1 MSALRPA
8 AALVAL
14 WFVASSTAWGR
25 AHSIASPASVARV
38 AFADA
43 MDGSLVLDAGAT
55 LARALTGAL
64 CAVSIGLAMGLALG
78 LRPALYRA
86 VGPSLDVLRSTPPAL
101 AYPLFLLS
109 LGHGEPARL
118 ATVTFGAVA
127 LVAIP
132 VADSLVRA
140 PVERRDIATLAGLRG
155 LDALWTLHLPEAAP
169 SLATGARLAISH
181 GLVITVVTE
190 MLVSPARGI
199 GVRAL
204 GALQEY
210 RADRLW
216 LALLSA
222 GALGAAMSGAVA
234 TIERR
239 ARAGRDGARDESPR
253 SSTIR

>member
-1 MSALRPA
+1 MNALRPA
-8 AALVAL
+8 AALLAL
-14 WFVASSTAWGR
+14 WSLASVTAWGR
-25 AHSIASPASVARV
+25 ARSIATPASVARV
-38 AFADA
+38 AVADTI
-43 MDGSLVLDAGAT
+43 DGTLVLDVGAT

-64 CAVSIGLAMGLALG
+64 CAVSIGLALGLALG

-86 VGPSLDVLRSTPPAL
+86 VSPSLDLLRSTPPAL

-109 LGHGEPARL
+109 LGHGEASRL

-127 LVAIP
+127 LVALP

-140 PVERRDIATLAGLRG
+140 PVERRDIAKLAGLRG
-155 LDALWTLHLPEAAP
+155 LDALRTLHLPEAAP
-169 SLATGARLAISH
+169 SLATGARLALSH

-216 LALLSA
+216 LALLLA
-222 GALGAAMSGAVA
+222 GALGAAMSAAVA
-234 TIERR
+234 AIERR
-239 ARAGRDGARDESPR
+239 LSAGREGARDELSRR
-253 SSTIR
+253 SEV